1 MVNTITPGSPTPYE
15 GSCSAAAA
23 CDPAPTATSVTTCCK
38 TDNCNKSNY
47 IFLAILIGVIYTNI

>member
-1 MVNTITPGSPTPYE
+1 MVDTITAGSPTTYE
-15 GSCSAAAA
+15 GSCSTAAA
-23 CDPAPTATSVTTCCK
+23 CVPASASPVTTCCK